1 MTFSTLLY
9 RYFFYDWL
17 FRDASRGSAFERA
30 AALRYN
36 IEQSRWLPLYL
47 KRWSVLALSFY
58 AMGWTIEALGFFR
71 AVPLL
76 RAGLLAD
83 QRAGV
88 YFGGDRC
95 LLTPG
100 PTTLEL

>member
-17 FRDASRGSAFERA
+17 FRDASRGSAFERS

-47 KRWSVLALSFY
+47 KRWTVMTVSFY
-58 AMGWTIEALGFFR
+58 ATGWTIEALGSLPASAFFYVPACL
-71 AVPLL
+71 AVS
-76 RAGLLAD
+76 GLACTSAAIVGFRRL
-83 QRAGV
+83 V
-88 YFGGDRC
+88 
-95 LLTPG
+95 
-100 PTTLEL
+100 